1 MNPSE
6 RRHTAQW
13 IGLLTAL
20 LLAGATQTPVFAQ
33 ECSDPPEAN
42 EQAMNYSLYWESFK
56 NKDYASALPYLK
68 WVLKCAPAYAGP
80 GKFDD
85 RNFDRATKLYE
96 ALAEEAADETVS
108 RANLDTALSYFDAAV
123 PTLKD
128 ANADYSEAEWILNK
142 GRFIQ
147 KHTAKLADLQEQV
160 GPIYRQVYDMDPTL
174 LNPRPYYLNVIVSD
188 LVKKNEVEQALAFLD
203 DAESKFGGEA
213 ETVEL
218 IAQQRNAL
226 FVDDE
231 DRMGFLEDQL
241 VKKPGDEKI
250 IDELIDIYKSLEER
264 EKLLGMLNQM
274 LAIKPTAKVHMEIGV
289 IHLEDG
295 DAGEALKSLE
305 AALALPDGGQYS
317 RDINYN
323 LGIAA
328 QQLEQYARARTY
340 YRKALQEDASFGR
353 AIKAIGDLYASSI
366 RECGANMARTDRAVY
381 WLVVDYMERARQADS
396 SLSSTI
402 NSAISTYKPLFP
414 SAEDL
419 FFESWKPGDTYMVN
433 QGCYSWINES
443 TKVRSPN

>member
-6 RRHTAQW
+6 RRHTAPW
-13 IGLLTAL
+13 VGILTAL
-20 LLAGATQTPVFAQ
+20 ILAGATQTPVFAQ

-56 NKDYASALPYLK
+56 NKDYVSALPYLK
-68 WVLKCAPAYAGP
+68 WVLTCAPAYAGP

-85 RNFDRATKLYE
+85 RNLDRATKLYE
-96 ALAEEAADETVS
+96 ALATEAADESTS
-108 RANLDTALSYFDAAV
+108 RAYLDTALSYFDAAV

-128 ANADYSEAEWILNK
+128 ANAEFSEAEWILNK

-147 KHTAKLADLQEQV
+147 KHAPTLADLQAQV
-160 GPIYRQVYDMDPTL
+160 GGIYRQVYEMDPIL
-174 LNPRPYYLNVIVSD
+174 LDPRPYYLNVIVDD
-188 LVKKNEVEQALAFLD
+188 LAQTDVQQAVDFLE
-203 DAESKFGGEA
+203 DAESKFGQEP

-218 IAQQRNAL
+218 IAQKRNAL
-226 FVDDE
+226 FKSPE
-231 DRMGFLEDQL
+231 ERMGFLEDQL
-241 VKKPGDEKI
+241 AKNMGDEKI
-250 IDELIDIYKSLEER
+250 IDELIDIYKELEER
-264 EKLLGMLNQM
+264 DKLLGMLNQM
-274 LAIKPTAKVHMEIGV
+274 LAIAPTAKVHMEIGV
-289 IHLEDG
+289 LKLEDG
-295 DAGEALKSLE
+295 DAEEALTSLE
-305 AALALPDGGQYS
+305 AALALPDGAQHA

-340 YRKALQEDASFGR
+340 YRRAIQEDASFGR

-366 RECGANMARTDRAVY
+366 RDCGAAMARTDRAVY

-396 SLSSTI
+396 ALSSTV
-402 NSAISTYKPLFP
+402 NSAIGTYKPLFP

-433 QGCYSWINES
+433 QGCYAWINES

>member
-6 RRHTAQW
+6 RRHTAHW

-80 GKFDD
+80 GRFDD
-85 RNFDRATKLYE
+85 RNLDRATKLYE
-96 ALAEEAADETVS
+96 ALAEEAADESVS
-108 RANLDTALSYFDAAV
+108 RAYLDTALSYFDVAA

-128 ANADYSEAEWILNK
+128 ANADFSEAEWILNK

-147 KHTAKLADLQEQV
+147 KHAPKLSDLQAEV
-160 GPIYRQVYDMDPTL
+160 GGIYRQVYDMDPTL
-174 LNPRPYYLNVIVSD
+174 LDPRPYYLNVIVDD
-188 LVKKNEVEQALAFLD
+188 LARTDVQQAVDFLE
-203 DAESKFGGEA
+203 DAESKFGSEP
-213 ETVEL
+213 ETVQL
-218 IAQQRNAL
+218 IAQKRNAL
-226 FVDDE
+226 FKSPE
-231 DRMGFLEDQL
+231 ERMGFLEDQL
-241 VKKPGDEKI
+241 AKNPGDEQI
-250 IDELIDIYKSLEER
+250 IDELIDIYKELEER
-264 EKLLGMLNQM
+264 DKLLGMLNQM
-274 LAIKPTAKVHMEIGV
+274 LAVSPNAKVHMEIGV
-289 IHLEDG
+289 MHLEDG
-295 DAGEALKSLE
+295 DAAEALKSLE
-305 AALALPDGGQYS
+305 AALAMPDGSQYA

-340 YRKALQEDASFGR
+340 YRRALQEDASFGR
-353 AIKAIGDLYASSI
+353 AIKAIGDLYAGSI
-366 RECGANMARTDRAVY
+366 RECGAAMARTDRAVY

-396 SLSSTI
+396 ALASTV
-402 NSAISTYKPLFP
+402 NSAISTYRPLFP